1 MIDFISTYLEPILA
15 FISGGGLVSIFTLKY
30 SKKQA
35 EANAMRAVQE
45 VYQNTIKDL
54 QADKEIMKQDNRELR
69 AQISELQKSVH
80 QNSKDI
86 SLLKEFKC
94 IVTDCPKRKRN

>member
-1 MIDFISTYLEPILA
+1 MIDFITNNLETLIA
-15 FISGGGLVSIFTLKY
+15 FVSGGGLVSVFTLKY
-30 SKKQA
+30 TKKQA

-54 QADKEIMKQDNRELR
+54 QNDKELMKQDNRELR
-69 AQISELQKSVH
+69 AQIAELQKTVL

-86 SLLKEFKC
+86 NQLKGFKC
-94 IVTDCPKRKRN
+94 VLLDCKNRKLD